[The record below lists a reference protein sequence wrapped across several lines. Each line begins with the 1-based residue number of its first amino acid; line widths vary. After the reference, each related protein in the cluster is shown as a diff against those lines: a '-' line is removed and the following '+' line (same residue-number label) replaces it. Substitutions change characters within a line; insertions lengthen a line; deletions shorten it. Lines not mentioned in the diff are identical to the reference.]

1 VRYGTK
7 EPAGKETLVSY
18 ARNIVARRL
27 SLRAFS
33 LARVPPGVRSIAS
46 APLSRNRRGGSAGLR
61 RPHNRA
67 SFLSPIAI
75 IRHSDADSRGN
86 QAEMR
91 VPSRNVRS
99 AKSLIVQRTRIDAR
113 MRCRLQITEFTG
125 FVKQPAVAIEERL
138 QLLQLKI
145 VTKKKRKNLRE
156 CSVCHFVF

>member
-1 VRYGTK
+1 
-7 EPAGKETLVSY
+7 VSY

-125 FVKQPAVAIEERL
+125 FVKQPIAVAIEERL

-145 VTKKKRKNLRE
+145 VTKKKEKELA
-156 CSVCHFVF
+156 